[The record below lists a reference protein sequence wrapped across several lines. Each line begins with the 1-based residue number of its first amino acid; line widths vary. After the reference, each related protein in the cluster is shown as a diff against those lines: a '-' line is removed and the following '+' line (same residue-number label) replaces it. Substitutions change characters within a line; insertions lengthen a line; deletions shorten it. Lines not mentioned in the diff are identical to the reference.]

1 MNATSYINFYPL
13 IIYTYYIT
21 YSHNY
26 IASQVDKFHSR
37 CPTFQELNLTCA
49 PDQAHKKKRALK
61 TKVQILDTARN
72 TYSFHF

>member
-26 IASQVDKFHSR
+26 TVSQVDKFPSR
-37 CPTFQELNLTCA
+37 CPTFRVLNLTCA
-49 PDQAHKKKRALK
+49 PDQAHKKTGAQNQGTHPR
-61 TKVQILDTARN
+61 Q
-72 TYSFHF
+72 S